1 MPANKPSQ
9 MHFHIHILNETLTH
23 KQIGIK

>member
-9 MHFHIHILNETLTH
+9 MHFHKHILNETLNH
-23 KQIGIK
+23 KQTGIR

>member
-9 MHFHIHILNETLTH
+9 MHFHRHIINETLNH
-23 KQIGIK
+23 KQTEIK